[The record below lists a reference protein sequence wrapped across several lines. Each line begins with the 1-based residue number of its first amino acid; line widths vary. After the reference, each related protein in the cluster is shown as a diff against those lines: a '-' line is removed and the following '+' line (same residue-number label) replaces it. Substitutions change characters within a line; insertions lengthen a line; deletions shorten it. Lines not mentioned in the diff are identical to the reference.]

1 MRDNT
6 LYQQNPDT
14 GHFDSRYVTKLL
26 RNYRYI
32 DHIPPHPTSPL
43 SILLATG
50 SKVELRRTSP
60 RSHAAI
66 LRIPNELFYENE
78 LQVCADQWERETYCS
93 WDGLPKKVC
102 DEIDVISENLS

>member
-32 DHIPPHPTSPL
+32 YHIPPTPL
-43 SILLATG
+43 SIFLATG
-50 SKVELRRTSP
+50 SKVKLLRTSR

-66 LRIPNELFYENE
+66 LKIPNELFYENE
-78 LQVCADQWERETYCS
+78 LQVFADQLEREAYCN

-102 DEIDVISENLS
+102 DEMKLRCWRQIL

>member
-32 DHIPPHPTSPL
+32 YHIPPNPPSSFCSRL
-43 SILLATG
+43 VQ
-50 SKVELRRTSP
+50 KFKLRRTSL

-66 LRIPNELFYENE
+66 LRIPNELFYHNE
-78 LQVCADQWERETYCS
+78 LKVFADQWEREAYCN
-93 WDGLPKKVC
+93 WEGLPKKVC
-102 DEIDVISENLS
+102 DEMKPRCCR